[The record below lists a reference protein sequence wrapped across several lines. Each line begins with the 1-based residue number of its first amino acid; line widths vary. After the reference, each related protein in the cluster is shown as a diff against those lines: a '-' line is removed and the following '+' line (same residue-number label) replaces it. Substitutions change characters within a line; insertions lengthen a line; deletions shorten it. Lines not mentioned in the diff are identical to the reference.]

1 MEARVGLK
9 EEEEGLVWMTA
20 AAACYQKESVQFGQ
34 LETHIQVVSVA
45 ECLSMGTWQS
55 VTQLKLHFVS
65 F

>member
-34 LETHIQVVSVA
+34 LETYTQVV
-45 ECLSMGTWQS
+45 CNL
-55 VTQLKLHFVS
+55 
-65 F
+65 

>member
-9 EEEEGLVWMTA
+9 EEKEGVVWMTA

-34 LETHIQVVSVA
+34 LETYTQVVA
-45 ECLSMGTWQS
+45 ECLSMGTWQA
-55 VTQLKLHFVS
+55 VTHLKLHFVS